1 MLDDPAVLLYTSG
14 TTGRPKGS
22 ELTHSNIFYNA
33 MVSAERLFNMTER
46 AMALST
52 LALFPVF
59 R

>member
-1 MLDDPAVLLYTSG
+1 MPDDPAVLLYTSG

-22 ELTHSNIFYNA
+22 ELTHFNMFYNA

-46 AMALST
+46 DVALGT
-52 LALFPVF
+52 LPLFHVF